1 MSKGSKRRP
10 MKVSSK
16 KYSSNWDK
24 IFKEESGRVSNSK
37 QTLKVLNWDDDFET
51 TCGALFHPE
60 NPLCNGIKPKEIGG
74 RKKGLDPT
82 RYNDWEKDGRCVD
95 F

>member
-1 MSKGSKRRP
+1 

-24 IFKEESGRVSNSK
+24 IFKKESGRVSFSE
-37 QTLKVLNWDDDFET
+37 QDLKVLNWDDDFET